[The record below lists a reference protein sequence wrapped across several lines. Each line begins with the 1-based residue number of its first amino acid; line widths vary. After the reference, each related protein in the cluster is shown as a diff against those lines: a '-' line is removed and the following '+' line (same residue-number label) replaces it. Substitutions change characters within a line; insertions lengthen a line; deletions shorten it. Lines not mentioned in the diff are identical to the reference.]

1 MQNTPAKS
9 NSDMISSD
17 VLMRIGDKIEFSDY
31 DDFLKKCSLINWDVP
46 ERGKGRKSV
55 HEERYCMKFYLDV
68 LATTHNILFPITVRK
83 TETPDFIILRSSN
96 RSFGLEHTNAGPQE
110 WHRQMSRLS
119 NAPKGSLL
127 ECLPEENLEQALRE
141 PGENLTGDGWTER
154 GATIEWGKSMVWS
167 IIKKTIDLNEKN
179 YEDAEK
185 YELLI
190 YDSSQVSEFVRDG
203 IDAKNISY
211 MIGLALSLD
220 GKLKLTKRTFD
231 CISIICGKTL
241 YYDITG
247 ATAALT
253 RDKVF

>member
-1 MQNTPAKS
+1 MQ
-9 NSDMISSD
+9 
-17 VLMRIGDKIEFSDY
+17 
-31 DDFLKKCSLINWDVP
+31 
-46 ERGKGRKSV
+46 
-55 HEERYCMKFYLDV
+55 FYLDA
-68 LATTHNILFPITVRK
+68 LANNHKILFPITVRK
-83 TETPDFIILRSSN
+83 TEAPDFIILRSSN

-119 NAPKGSLL
+119 NAPNGSLL

-141 PGENLTGDGWTER
+141 PGENLTGDGWCGL
-154 GATIEWGKSMVWS
+154 GAAIEWGKSMVRA
-167 IIKKTIDLNEKN
+167 IIKKTKDLNEKN
-179 YEDAEK
+179 YKDAEK

-190 YDSSQVSEFVRDG
+190 YDNSQVSEFVRDDM
-203 IDAKNISY
+203 DAKNISY
-211 MIGLALSLD
+211 MIGLALALD
-220 GKLKLTKRTFD
+220 ENTKLTERTFD